1 MKRAFIVIFLFAF
14 CARAQEASS
23 DTSIVSIKH
32 ETLFLT
38 LVSWPFEYIIQPT
51 VEFLIYPVIPPLIYV
66 SREDIIEKVTNL
78 ITYGE
83 KKHIVFYPTTDARL
97 GSAANIGF
105 VYWHNELFSE
115 NDNMFFSPHRY
126 INGDWDVAMRYRKNR
141 ILNTSFYSKS
151 GTSYREYGNNSF
163 RNSEGATYYY
173 ADSSVNLNTSFG
185 FSLSDIWDLE
195 FGVNLNFYRFD
206 FPSIEDTTINVNDVY
221 AFNRGFYRDFESY
234 QLTLALLCNT
244 LDEPY
249 SATKGYKFSVS
260 YSYVPVSS
268 YNGTMDHNYHIAESR
283 YVHYLLLGHRSYA
296 MTVAESNANREKL
309 KNLSFSEAIDILSPI
324 NGSIKAREVML
335 DRRVLITQLK
345 ARYMIEDNKGK
356 APFTAM
362 GRLGGNF
369 PLRAYT
375 DGYFTGAIVA
385 GLSNEYRWPIDRYAD
400 MLIFNE
406 YGIYSDDY
414 GHFSSFNLRNSYGF
428 GFRVRTPKLFISRFA
443 LAFHG
448 LQGISV
454 ILTTKPEYE

>member
-1 MKRAFIVIFLFAF
+1 MKRVFIVIFLFAF

-23 DTSIVSIKH
+23 DTSIVSVKH
-32 ETLFLT
+32 ENLFLT
-38 LVSWPFEYIIQPT
+38 LVSWPFEHIIQPT

-66 SREDIIEKVTNL
+66 SREDIIEKVSNL

-105 VYWHNELFSE
+105 VYWHTELFSD
-115 NDNMFFSPHRY
+115 NDNTFFSPHRY
-126 INGDWDVAMRYRKNR
+126 INGDWDMSMRYKKNK
-141 ILNTSFYSKS
+141 IFNTSFYSRF
-151 GTSYREYGNNSF
+151 GASYKEYGNSSF
-163 RNSEGATYYY
+163 RNSEGIRYFF
-173 ADSSVNLNTSFG
+173 ADSSVALNSSFG
-185 FSLSDIWDLE
+185 FSLSRDWDLE
-195 FGVNLNFYRFD
+195 FSISGNFNRFD
-206 FPSIEDTTINVNDVY
+206 LPSQEEANMEDTVY
-221 AFNRGFYRDFESY
+221 ISNRGFYRNFENY
-234 QLTLALLCNT
+234 PLTIALLQNT

-249 SATKGYKFSVS
+249 SATKGHKFSVS
-260 YSYVPVSS
+260 YSYTPVSS
-268 YNGTMDHNYHIAESR
+268 YNGTRDHNYHIAESR

-309 KNLSFSEAIDILSPI
+309 KNLSFSEAIEMLSPI

-345 ARYMIEDNKGK
+345 ARYMMESNEGK

-369 PLRAYT
+369 PLRAYA
-375 DGYFTGAIVA
+375 DSYFTGAIVA

-414 GHFSSFNLRNSYGF
+414 GRFSSFNLRNSYGF
-428 GFRVRTPKLFISRFA
+428 GFRIRTPKLFISRFA

-448 LQGISV
+448 MQGISV
-454 ILTTKPEYE
+454 ILTTKSEYD